1 LERQKSDDTL
11 ESTGADAASLQKWTS
26 GCLAVTTGGV
36 AFVTMVPLLK
46 DLKQDPGDLK
56 PSWNNTILV
65 LVDWLMCACKLK
77 KDQEFTRTASTFF
90 PVVPICM
97 GLCSAYSVRQFF
109 FARAQQVKHEQMKRH
124 VSSNTEFVRAN
135 EEMWEGMRQLVDAL
149 WDKVEYFKD
158 LNKERKERVCET
170 LNTIG
175 RKTFNM
181 VMSVDIYL
189 LWMERHQIFP
199 PNVTMSVMMGQ
210 EKYQAIHDT
219 LNPKRGWF
227 GRSS

>member
-1 LERQKSDDTL
+1 
-11 ESTGADAASLQKWTS
+11 
-26 GCLAVTTGGV
+26 
-36 AFVTMVPLLK
+36 
-46 DLKQDPGDLK
+46 
-56 PSWNNTILV
+56 
-65 LVDWLMCACKLK
+65 
-77 KDQEFTRTASTFF
+77 
-90 PVVPICM
+90 
-97 GLCSAYSVRQFF
+97 
-109 FARAQQVKHEQMKRH
+109 MKRH

-199 PNVTMSVMMGQ
+199 PNVTVSVMMGQ

-227 GRSS
+227 GRRS